1 MICLSGFGG
10 QATGMMT
17 MMKELRIPLVGS
29 HHLGIDDTKN
39 IARVLQH
46 MLADG
51 ALVQITARRNS
62 DSPENVEF
70 LFKNR
75 IR

>member
-1 MICLSGFGG
+1 MV
-10 QATGMMT
+10 T
-17 MMKELRIPLVGS
+17 MVKELQIPLMGS

-39 IARVLQH
+39 IARVLQR
-46 MLADG
+46 MLIDG
-51 ALVQITARRNS
+51 ALIQITARRNPS
-62 DSPENVEF
+62 SPGNVNF

>member
-1 MICLSGFGG
+1 MV
-10 QATGMMT
+10 T
-17 MMKELRIPLVGS
+17 MMRELQIPLLGS

-39 IARVLQH
+39 ITRVLQR
-46 MLADG
+46 MLVDG
-51 ALVQITARRNS
+51 ASMQITARRNPN
-62 DSPENVEF
+62 SPGAVNF

>member
-1 MICLSGFGG
+1 MI
-10 QATGMMT
+10 T
-17 MMKELRIPLVGS
+17 MMRELQIPLLGS

-39 IARVLQH
+39 IARVVQH
-46 MLADG
+46 MLVDG
-51 ALVQITARRNS
+51 ALMQITARRNPN
-62 DSPENVEF
+62 SPGDVNF

>member
-1 MICLSGFGG
+1 MV
-10 QATGMMT
+10 T
-17 MMKELRIPLVGS
+17 MMKELQIPLVGS

-46 MLADG
+46 MLVDG
-51 ALVQITARRNS
+51 ALIQITARKNPR
-62 DSPENVEF
+62 SPQDVNF

-75 IR
+75 I